1 MLCKL
6 GNLKRLCRLLCGKP
20 LAFQEV
26 GILLYSR
33 WVRRLSLRTQR
44 STGWGWL
51 VDPEG
56 QSPSASGEA
65 AGRGQMIA
73 N

>member
-6 GNLKRLCRLLCGKP
+6 GNLKRLCRLVCGKP

-26 GILLYSR
+26 GILLFLVGREGSACAPNDQQ
-33 WVRRLSLRTQR
+33 V
-44 STGWGWL
+44 GGWL